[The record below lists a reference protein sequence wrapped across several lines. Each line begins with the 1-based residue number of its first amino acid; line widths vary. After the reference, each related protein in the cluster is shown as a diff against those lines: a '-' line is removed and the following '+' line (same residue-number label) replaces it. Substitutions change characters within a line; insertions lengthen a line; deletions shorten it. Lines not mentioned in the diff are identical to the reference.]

1 MSLHEATILALPDE
15 LLDII
20 TTLSRESVAFLVS
33 TCSRFLKSE
42 WRTRPNIKRMCELHS
57 AFYSSGTL
65 REALHSLKF
74 RSIVLGHGNRWNTV
88 AHAASIRSGDADVL
102 KTVLGIAYKCSSRA
116 LPGSDELLY
125 SQHACLMFRGIPS
138 TYTYIRH
145 ICYWNRIDVILSN
158 MGLKYFC
165 QKNMRKLS
173 CQSDAGPYLHESRY
187 MQPMGPPYCR
197 TDPWVPIRFFISHVI
212 VPAFWGGSI
221 DVLKWLFDTYK
232 TSQLGQDCTWTRVM
246 LTRTSRVPRVL
257 VRAAQASKN
266 SEATLEF
273 ISTLF
278 RDVSRSQSIDRIRRH
293 VAAVAITMAKQSVSV
308 GALRFAKNVS
318 TSLACLMTSVNR
330 DIENGISFIHR
341 FDTRVAVSP
350 LILASKSTSTYE
362 FMRSEMHPGG
372 WMNSAICEHVNSV
385 EVLKLLRS
393 ECAPSYIDWMVSENV
408 WNIAKLPHAEE
419 TLQLAKD
426 SLVRCANSH
435 FDVGYPSISMIKA
448 HIKQLALN
456 SPVVAHDAILR
467 IASGRRGHAEFLEHI
482 FYGEDNT
489 LQYILLQAILMGA
502 VKVVD
507 DMINSRMKV
516 TLTRAEAQA
525 VLEVAC
531 AKDSVTITEM
541 LLQSGTVTV
550 NVEIA
555 EHAALHKR
563 SNFLSCAFRHG
574 PELACEQVGR
584 IAYESR
590 DVETIQVA
598 LQAGCFEARS
608 ELEERATFFIAS
620 NLSTKRRVLPPS
632 IICSHTY

>member
-20 TTLSRESVAFLVS
+20 TTFSRESVAFLVS

-42 WRTRPNIKRMCELHS
+42 WRTRPNTKRICELHS
-57 AFYSSGTL
+57 AFYSAGTL
-65 REALHSLKF
+65 REALNCRKF
-74 RSIVLGHGNRWNTV
+74 RSIVLGHGNKWNAV
-88 AHAASIRSGDADVL
+88 AHAASIRSGDAAVL
-102 KTVLGIAYKCSSRA
+102 KTVLGIAYKCSSSA
-116 LPGSDELLY
+116 LPGSDELLC
-125 SQHACLMFRGIPS
+125 SRHTCLMFGGMPS

-158 MGLKYFC
+158 MGLKSFC

-173 CQSDAGPYLHESRY
+173 CQSDAAPYLHESRY

-197 TDPWVPIRFFISHVI
+197 TDPWLAIRFFTSHVI

-232 TSQLGQDCTWTRVM
+232 TSRLGRDCTWTRVM

-273 ISTLF
+273 LSTIF
-278 RDVSRSQSIDRIRRH
+278 CDVARNQPIDRIRRH

-308 GALRFAKNVS
+308 GALRFAKSVS

-350 LILASKSTSTYE
+350 CILASKSTSTYE
-362 FMRSEMHPGG
+362 FVRSEMHPGG
-372 WMNSAICEHVNSV
+372 WMNSAIREHANSAK
-385 EVLKLLRS
+385 VLELLRS
-393 ECAPSYIDWMVSENV
+393 ECAPFYVDWMVLENV
-408 WNIAKLPHAEE
+408 WNVAKSPHAED

-435 FDVGYPSISMIKA
+435 FDVGYPSVSAIKA
-448 HIKQLALN
+448 HIKQLALH
-456 SPVVAHDAILR
+456 SPVFAHDAILK
-467 IASGRRGHAEFLEHI
+467 IASGLQGHAEVLENI
-482 FYGEDNT
+482 FYEEYNT

-507 DMINSRMKV
+507 DVINSRMKV
-516 TLTRAEAQA
+516 RLTRAESQA

-531 AKDSVTITEM
+531 IKDSITITEM
-541 LLQSGTVTV
+541 LLQSGTVTA

-555 EHAALHKR
+555 KRAASLKR
-563 SNFLSCAFRHG
+563 SNFLSCAFRHS
-574 PELACEQVGR
+574 PNTACERVGR
-584 IAYESR
+584 TAYESR

-608 ELEERATFFIAS
+608 ELEECATFFIAS
-620 NLSTKRRVLPPS
+620 NLSTKKRVLPPS
-632 IICSHTY
+632 VVCSHTF